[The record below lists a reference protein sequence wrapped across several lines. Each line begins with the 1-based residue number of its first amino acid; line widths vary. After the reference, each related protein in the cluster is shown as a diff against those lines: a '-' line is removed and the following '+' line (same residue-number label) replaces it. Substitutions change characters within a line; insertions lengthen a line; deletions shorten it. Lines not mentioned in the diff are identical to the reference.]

1 MESKMEI
8 TLEER
13 NALIDKMIKKYGY
26 SEALQQLKNQRI

>member
-13 NALIDKMIKKYGY
+13 NALLDKAYEYFKIKGY
-26 SEALQQLKNQRI
+26 NE